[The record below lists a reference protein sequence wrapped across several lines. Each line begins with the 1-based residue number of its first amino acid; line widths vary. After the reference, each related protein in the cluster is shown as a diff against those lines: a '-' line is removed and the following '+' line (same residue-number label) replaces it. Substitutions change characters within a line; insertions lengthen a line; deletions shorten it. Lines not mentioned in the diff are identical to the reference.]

1 MSLYS
6 FNKVFL
12 IGRLGQTPEKQ
23 TSANGVVF
31 CNFSIAIGQSYKNK
45 DGQWQEKTLWFYVSA
60 FGEIAERCCKYLKK
74 GSLAHIEGSIDTY
87 EKEKDGEKFT
97 SYKIRASNIK
107 PLDYKKNDNSTPEQT
122 ASDSMQNANLNNESD
137 PSLGDIEMNEQEPS
151 DEVKQQNAFRMDLPL
166 EQ

>member
-60 FGEIAERCCKYLKK
+60 FGECCKYLKK
-74 GSLAHIEGSIDTY
+74 GSLLHTLKVALIPMKKKKTAKNLQAI
-87 EKEKDGEKFT
+87 KFVQA
-97 SYKIRASNIK
+97 I
-107 PLDYKKNDNSTPEQT
+107 
-122 ASDSMQNANLNNESD
+122 
-137 PSLGDIEMNEQEPS
+137 
-151 DEVKQQNAFRMDLPL
+151 
-166 EQ
+166 